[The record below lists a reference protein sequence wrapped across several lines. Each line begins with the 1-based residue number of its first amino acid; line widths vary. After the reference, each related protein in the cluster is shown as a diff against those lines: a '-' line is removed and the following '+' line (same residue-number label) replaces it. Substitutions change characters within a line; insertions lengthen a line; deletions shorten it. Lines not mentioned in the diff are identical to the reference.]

1 MAKINS
7 RCDVDSIYEC
17 MDSIDNV
24 YDKQG
29 DDSVDNSMAVRS
41 DDDNSADVDN
51 TDRVRNNHLEEEM
64 QAHRNVSF

>member
-1 MAKINS
+1 
-7 RCDVDSIYEC
+7 
-17 MDSIDNV
+17 MDSTDSV
-24 YDKQG
+24 YDKWN
-29 DDSVDNSMAVRS
+29 DDNVDNSMAVRS

>member
-7 RCDVDSIYEC
+7 RCDADSIYEC
-17 MDSIDNV
+17 MDSTDSV
-24 YDKQG
+24 YGKQD